1 MEVLLDPDGVL
12 ELHDGARERLD
23 REHALGWGHGQ
34 HLPELSQ
41 VGSIFSEHVFGRAD
55 GCREFGLVIQDG
67 LRFTHALFAGYRIMA
82 LAGGGPQARCACSWN
97 VLIGLGSS
105 QVDRDDGE
113 M

>member
-67 LRFTHALFAGYRIMA
+67 LRFTHTSSHHG
-82 LAGGGPQARCACSWN
+82 ARWGEIIRFDAR
-97 VLIGLGSS
+97 VLG
-105 QVDRDDGE
+105 
-113 M
+113 MF